1 MKYVYPACFYPLENE
16 DGYLVEIPD
25 LKGCTTQGK
34 NMANAIEMAI
44 DAASGWI
51 LDELEDG
58 NKIPAA
64 SPVNKVVPDEADGIV
79 SLIVLDME
87 RYTEMHGNKAV
98 RKNLT
103 VPAWLA
109 TAADKKCINYS
120 AVLQEALIQ
129 KLEIN

>member
-1 MKYVYPACFYPLENE
+1 MKLVYPACFYPLQKS

-25 LKGCTTQGK
+25 LKGCTTQGVD
-34 NMANAIEMAI
+34 MANAIEMAI
-44 DAASGWI
+44 DAASGWV

-58 NKIPAA
+58 NTA
-64 SPVNKVVPDEADGIV
+64 PVATPMNEIKLDEPDGVV
-79 SLIVLDME
+79 SLIVLDMASYAE
-87 RYTEMHGNKAV
+87 KYGNNAV

-109 TAADKKCINYS
+109 TAADKKSINYS

-129 KLEIN
+129 KLEIS